1 MVQRRT
7 ARWVLNRFERKDSV
21 TEMRTIARLSV
32 LYKMR
37 YRLVSHEDAKLQPAG
52 RSYSTFS
59 KEYSYSQPTAIR
71 DYYKYSFCLRTITE
85 WNQLPR
91 ETALHLQFTG
101 CKCNFKHLSTLHF
114 FALQSA
120 ISETHLFS
128 FLEPSKCSVLSD
140 RPNW

>member
-7 ARWVLNRFERKDSV
+7 ARWVLNRFVGKDSV
-21 TEMRTIARLSV
+21 TEMLSTLKWKTLASRRTIARLSV

-52 RSYSTFS
+52 HSYSTRS

-71 DYYKYSFCLRTITE
+71 DYYKYSFCPRTITE

-120 ISETHLFS
+120 ISDTFVFLFRA
-128 FLEPSKCSVLSD
+128 V
-140 RPNW
+140 